1 MGIIKR
7 LKWKDKTG
15 KTTDYDLGAKASNV
29 EQDATHRFVSDT
41 EKQTWNGKADP
52 EDIPSGSAADYGV
65 ANNDTTNRTDMLVTA
80 QVAYQHGREIDQL
93 NSDLGGLSF
102 GKTTEGEW
110 GYKPEGAD
118 SVIPFRKNV
127 FQYLRMYYT
136 DIVINSSYTA
146 HQGFMVI
153 PKEVLKSI
161 SFTTA
166 NMSDTIENDTSNHWN
181 SPCAFVGSAQNCDM
195 LLQNGAAFSYVGA
208 GSANHKVKT
217 VIFRNGTYTFDDF
230 SDFYDYV
237 VFGLASHYYV
247 RSYLTDISIELK

>member
-93 NSDLGGLSF
+93 NSDFQDWF
-102 GKTTEGEW
+102 GVTEDGQRGWKEQ
-110 GYKPEGAD
+110 GAD
-118 SVIPFRKNV
+118 TVYPFLKTVEIAGSVSLEKVGMPNDDRAYARIDAPDGFEISQIIYSSSG
-127 FQYLRMYYT
+127 FSTDMYYNFNVGGT
-136 DIVINSSYTA
+136 TIGNQEHSNVTNRKLDIS
-146 HQGFMVI
+146 
-153 PKEVLKSI
+153 
-161 SFTTA
+161 
-166 NMSDTIENDTSNHWN
+166 
-181 SPCAFVGSAQNCDM
+181 SAQDRSF
-195 LLQNGAAFSYVGA
+195 LQVLIRQYGEHASGTGSVNYTIQFERKA
-208 GSANHKVKT
+208 G
-217 VIFRNGTYTFDDF
+217 
-230 SDFYDYV
+230 
-237 VFGLASHYYV
+237 
-247 RSYLTDISIELK
+247 

>member
-1 MGIIKR
+1 M
-7 LKWKDKTG
+7 
-15 KTTDYDLGAKASNV
+15 N
-29 EQDATHRFVSDT
+29 
-41 EKQTWNGKADP
+41 
-52 EDIPSGSAADYGV
+52 
-65 ANNDTTNRTDMLVTA
+65 
-80 QVAYQHGREIDQL
+80 QL
-93 NSDLGGLSF
+93 SSDLGGLSF

-136 DIVINSSYTA
+136 DIAINSSYTA

-237 VFGLASHYYV
+237 VFGFASHYYV